1 MAINKVQ
8 YELLLKQKEKLKK
21 TENQLWAGII
31 IILIIFY
38 FIFGLIIGFLITFI
52 VALFGYNVYTR
63 REKELEDIELR
74 LAGYKNKEKKN
85 N

>member
-38 FIFGLIIGFLITFI
+38 FIFGLIIGFLGYLP
-52 VALFGYNVYTR
+52 LFWGAEYWIAHHIKYGGEYWLKPMRDFANS
-63 REKELEDIELR
+63 
-74 LAGYKNKEKKN
+74 
-85 N
+85 